1 MRPRTAF
8 AAALLL
14 AVAAPAFA
22 QEAPPSTEPA
32 APAAKAPPREEAEVD
47 RLCLRETGTM
57 IRPRANKAKGRAG
70 CPSIHSGRV
79 YTQEDLRSTGEI
91 DMADALRKLDTSIR

>member
-14 AVAAPAFA
+14 AVVAPAFA

-32 APAAKAPPREEAEVD
+32 APAKAPPREEAEVD